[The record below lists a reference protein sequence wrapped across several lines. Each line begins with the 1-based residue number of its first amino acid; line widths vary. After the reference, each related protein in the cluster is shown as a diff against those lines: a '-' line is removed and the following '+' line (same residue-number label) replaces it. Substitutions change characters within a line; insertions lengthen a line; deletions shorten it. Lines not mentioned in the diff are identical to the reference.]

1 MNTHSVYRRN
11 TLQAAE
17 RLKLRKQIEMLFRNG
32 EAFSVYPLLVKFH
45 VVSKAV
51 LPEGQ
56 DTSPVRVGF
65 SIPKKKV
72 RHAHNRNRNRRLL
85 KEAWRCQK
93 HELYAAISEKSQLHC
108 FLVFKGTE
116 MLTFEQAMTAVNTIQ
131 QKLIQKV
138 VTLREQE
145 RP

>member
-1 MNTHSVYRRN
+1 MNTHPVHRRN
-11 TLQAAE
+11 TLQATE

-45 VVSKAV
+45 VVAKAN

-56 DTSPVRVGF
+56 SVSPVRAGF

-72 RHAHNRNRNRRLL
+72 RRAHDRNHNRRLL

-93 HELYAAISEKSQLHC
+93 HELYAAIPEKQQLHC
-108 FLVFKGTE
+108 FLIFKGSE
-116 MLTFEQAMTAVNTIQ
+116 MLTFEQAKETVTAIQ
-131 QKLIQKV
+131 KKLIQKV
-138 VTLREQE
+138 TALQQSGKS
-145 RP
+145 

>member
-1 MNTHSVYRRN
+1 MNIHPVHRRN
-11 TLQAAE
+11 TLQATE

-45 VVSKAV
+45 VIAKAD
-51 LPEGQ
+51 LPEDQ
-56 DTSPVRVGF
+56 SVSPVRVGF

-93 HELYAAISEKSQLHC
+93 QELYAAIPEKWQLHC
-108 FLVFKGTE
+108 FLIFKGSE
-116 MLTFEQAMTAVNTIQ
+116 ILTFEQATETVAVLQ
-131 QKLIQKV
+131 QKLIQKI
-138 VTLREQE
+138 TALQQSEKS
-145 RP
+145 